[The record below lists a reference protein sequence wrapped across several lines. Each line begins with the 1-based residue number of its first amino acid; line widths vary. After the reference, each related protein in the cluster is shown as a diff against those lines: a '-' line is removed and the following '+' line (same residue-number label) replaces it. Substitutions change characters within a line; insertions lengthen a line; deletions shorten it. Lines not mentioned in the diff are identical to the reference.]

1 MSIQRK
7 FLTLL
12 AWKLQILVYHE
23 RAYKITP
30 LLLVNLLSI
39 FELKIYPRN
48 ATKCT
53 MAIIAIISINTQ
65 QLDIYFYSL
74 WQCDRQKFYQVCQ
87 GHVMYLTVCS
97 DLLGGSRD
105 SSVIVWLVGFHYTVH
120 ITPLVL
126 QRLSCL
132 VQSHANTITINILKT
147 QTSKSKT

>member
-1 MSIQRK
+1 MSILRK

-12 AWKLQILVYHE
+12 ALKLQILTYDE
-23 RAYKITP
+23 RAYKIAP
-30 LLLVNLLSI
+30 LLIVYFLLI
-39 FELKIYPRN
+39 FEQKLYPRN

-53 MAIIAIISINTQ
+53 MAIIAIISIKTQ
-65 QLDIYFYSL
+65 QLYIYFYSL

-97 DLLGGSRD
+97 DLLGGSLD
-105 SSVIVWLVGFHYTVH
+105 SSVIVWLVGIHSTVH